1 MIVVQM
7 YEILN
12 SNKLFEELQ
21 EQKLPIRVAY
31 KLNKISDVIAKEIK
45 FYTDSLTKI
54 TTEYSVKDETGRPVI
69 EDGGVRI
76 IPESLEECQNKLEEL
91 NSLTLELDAPYL
103 TLDELDTLEVSFS
116 NMKILSKFITE

>member
-31 KLNKISDVIAKEIK
+31 KLNKISDAIAKEIK
-45 FYTDSLTKI
+45 FYTDSLAKI

-76 IPESLEECQNKLEEL
+76 IPESLEECQGKLEEL